1 MIENLGFIWEL
12 LFIAAWMIDSLLLWL
27 SFTVQLD

>member
-1 MIENLGFIWEL
+1 MIENLGFHMGTVVY
-12 LFIAAWMIDSLLLWL
+12 AAWMIDSLLLWL